1 MTVSTSTRVL
11 TSPDLTLADI
21 GDEAVVLD
29 PSSGTYFGLN
39 PVATRILTLATDP
52 ITTSELVDNLL
63 SEFEVDRQV
72 LARDVARFV
81 SDLVRRGILK
91 TQ

>member
-1 MTVSTSTRVL
+1 MA
-11 TSPDLTLADI
+11 SPDLTLADL

-39 PVATRILTLATDP
+39 AVATRIITLATDP
-52 ITTSELVDNLL
+52 VTTDELVDRLL
-63 SEFEVDRQV
+63 TEFEVDRHV
-72 LARDVARFV
+72 LARDIAGFV
-81 SDLVRRGILK
+81 SDLVRRGILI